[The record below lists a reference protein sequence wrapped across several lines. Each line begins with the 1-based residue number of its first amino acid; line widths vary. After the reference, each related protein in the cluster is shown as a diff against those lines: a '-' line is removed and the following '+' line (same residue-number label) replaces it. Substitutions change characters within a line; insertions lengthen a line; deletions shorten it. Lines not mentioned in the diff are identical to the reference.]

1 ILTSVVGT
9 KGAGTVTKTGSST
22 PKPTVQQVRNMTDT
36 AISNY
41 VNPFG
46 PELVV
51 SHGVHVP
58 HGVLNGP
65 TLKDEL
71 LLFAKD
77 FKSGGN
83 GRLNAGGEKAKYIGD
98 IKHLYSSIK
107 QSPKYPTGFKGVQ

>member
-1 ILTSVVGT
+1 MSNGNAESRSRWLTYAGGTTLTSVVGT
-9 KGAGTVTKTGSST
+9 KGARTVTKIGFST

-36 AISNY
+36 AMSNY

-71 LLFAKD
+71 LLFARD
-77 FKSGGN
+77 FKN
-83 GRLNAGGEKAKYIGD
+83 GRNK
-98 IKHLYSSIK
+98 
-107 QSPKYPTGFKGVQ
+107 T